1 MKKSI
6 VITGRQSSGKS
17 TKAKEIASQF
27 QKDEVV
33 FLPFRGENTLNDNFL
48 FSECTEKTKLIVFEE
63 LSDLAQVQ
71 MFFNMVLNPIVVN
84 KRMKAPFS
92 ISPQFVL
99 VCQSDIQQDQL
110 VELGASFHRRFEVIN
125 CQFSVAV

>member
-1 MKKSI
+1 MKKTI
-6 VITGRQSSGKS
+6 LITGHQRSGKT

-27 QKDEVV
+27 QKEEVV
-33 FLPFRGENTLNDNFL
+33 FLSFHGKNTLDDKFL
-48 FSECTEKTKLIVFEE
+48 FSECKEKTKLIVFEE

-71 MFFNMVLNPIVVN
+71 LFFNMVSNPIVVN
-84 KRMKAPFS
+84 KRMKEPFS

-110 VELGASFHRRFEVIN
+110 VELGASFHRRFEVLN
-125 CQFSVAV
+125 TNF